1 MKRAMFILC
10 LVAAAAHAE
19 VNIGRV
25 IDGSG
30 SPGNSIGV
38 ENAREVENNIFHAPQ
53 YMPNYPTAA
62 TIWPRVIDV
71 PCVKNGDDLKCEGY
85 HWTPDMGRGE
95 YLFFTPVVKADTPE
109 VIVKPIPEP
118 VIQQMTPIPAK
129 LKAKPK
135 KKLVLMKP
143 KKVCK

>member
-135 KKLVLMKP
+135 KFVLMKP